1 MGSTASDFKQSIGEA
16 LANLHAKTPLVHN
29 ITNNVTINDCANALL
44 AIGGSPIMGNE
55 KRDVEEITQICDSL
69 VINIGTLTASTVEAM
84 FGAGAKATELGH
96 PIVLDPVGVG
106 ASQMRDEIAARLL
119 DELDICVVRGNISEV
134 KALAGVSS
142 STRGV
147 DAAAA
152 DAVTRDNL
160 EQAAEFACSFAA
172 SAGVVAA
179 ITGPIDIIADAT
191 RAVAVFNGSYM
202 QGRMTGAGC
211 LLSSVT
217 GAYVVSHEDPFIAA
231 LAAVCS
237 TGVAGQVAEGRMGD
251 MDGTGSFRTYLL
263 DALFRLTPE
272 QLSEMAQIEV
282 IRG

>member
-44 AIGGSPIMGNE
+44 AIGGSPIMGDE

>member
-1 MGSTASDFKQSIGEA
+1 MATGILEYKRAIGEA
-16 LANLHAKTPLVHN
+16 LGNLHEKTPLVHN
-29 ITNNVTINDCANALL
+29 ITNNVTINECANALL
-44 AIGGSPIMGNE
+44 AIGGSPIMGDE

-84 FGAGAKATELGH
+84 FGAGVKATELGH

-106 ASQMRDEIAARLL
+106 ASSMRDEIAARLL

-134 KALAGVSS
+134 KALAGVSA

-152 DAVTRDNL
+152 DAVTRENL

-237 TGVAGQVAEGRMGD
+237 TGVAGQVAEGRMSD
-251 MDGTGSFRTYLL
+251 MDGTGSFRNYLL

-272 QLSEMAQIEV
+272 QLADEARIEV

>member
-16 LANLHAKTPLVHN
+16 LASLHAKTPLVHN

-44 AIGGSPIMGNE
+44 AIGGSPIMGDE